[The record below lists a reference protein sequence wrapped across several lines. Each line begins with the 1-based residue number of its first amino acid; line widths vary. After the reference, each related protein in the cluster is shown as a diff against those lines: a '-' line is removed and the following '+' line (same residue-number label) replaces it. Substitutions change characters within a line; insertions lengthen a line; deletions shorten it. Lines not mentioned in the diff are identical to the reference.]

1 MKDLLKICRRY
12 IMTAVLTICFVLGIN
27 ILFLFVYLIR
37 ENMYKSEPY
46 YYNWRTERLAES
58 LAWDGE
64 NYSLSPEAA
73 EKIDADYAF
82 AMLIDLEGQVVWS
95 RNLPEEI
102 PLSYSLNDIASMSR
116 WYLKDYPVK
125 VWEHPRGLFVA
136 AQPKNSV
143 AKYDMEFRISTLKS
157 FPSYLGA
164 YLLCNLLMVFLL
176 SLFFGVRLYK
186 SLKSVAGGI
195 ENLHLQ
201 KPLNL
206 PERGMTATLAQKL
219 NDASILLF
227 RQKLALDKRDNARTE
242 WISGVSHDIRT
253 PLALIM
259 GHADSL
265 EQNSSL
271 DEEGRKEAASIRENS
286 LQIRN
291 LISDLNL
298 TSKLEYDSYPLRLVS
313 CSPAAL
319 LRSLAA
325 WHMNNGLPEQFQ
337 LELNISPELE
347 RVTVLGDA
355 DLLTRAFRNLTTN
368 SIRHNPK
375 GCLIQI
381 RAGKCRGMTEI
392 SFFDTGRGIPV
403 AVIKTLYR
411 PVSRPGVHTGQPEE
425 KGRAAEGKTSRSSA
439 PAAPHV
445 MGLRIV
451 KQIVEAHHGELE
463 FELQKDVCRRVK
475 IRLPIQEPEKAEPEK
490 KSLLRREKPAAPR
503 E

>member
-12 IMTAVLTICFVLGIN
+12 ILTAVFTICFVLGVN
-27 ILFLFVYLIR
+27 ILFFFICLIR
-37 ENMYKSEPY
+37 ENRYKAEPV
-46 YYNWRTERLAES
+46 YYNWRTEQLAQS
-58 LAWDGE
+58 LVWDGE
-64 NYSLSPEAA
+64 EYALSQEAA

-82 AMLIDLEGQVVWS
+82 AMLIDPDGQVVWS

-125 VWEHPRGLFVA
+125 VWEHSGGLFVA
-136 AQPKNSV
+136 AQPKNSI
-143 AKYDMEFRISTLKS
+143 AKYEMEFRVSALKA

-164 YLLCNLLMVFLL
+164 YLLCNLLIVFFL
-176 SLFFGVRLYK
+176 SLFFGIRLYK

-201 KPLNL
+201 RPLNL

-227 RQKLALDKRDNARTE
+227 RQKSALDKRDNARTE

-253 PLALIM
+253 PLSLIM

-265 EQNSSL
+265 EHNPAL

-298 TSKLEYDSYPLRLVS
+298 TSKLEYDSYPLRLAS

-325 WHMNNGLPEQFQ
+325 WHMNNGLPEHFR
-337 LELNISPELE
+337 LELNVSPELE

-355 DLLTRAFRNLTTN
+355 DLLTRAFRNLTSN
-368 SIRHNPK
+368 SIRHNPQGCRIRIQADQK
-375 GCLIQI
+375 GSM
-381 RAGKCRGMTEI
+381 AEI
-392 SFFDTGRGIPV
+392 CFSDTGRGIPV
-403 AVIKTLYR
+403 PVIKALYR
-411 PVSRPGVHTGQPEE
+411 PASRPSPARREE
-425 KGRAAEGKTSRSSA
+425 KGTAPEGKAAGS
-439 PAAPHV
+439 PAHTAPHI

-463 FELQKDVCRRVK
+463 FELQKDVCHCVT
-475 IRLPIQEPEKAEPEK
+475 IRLPIQEQTAPDPEQKHLPRRRKPE
-490 KSLLRREKPAAPR
+490 APQN
-503 E
+503 